1 MLNKIIDHTILKAD
15 ASKDDVL
22 KVVAEA
28 KKYEFYSVMVNPCWV
43 SMVHQELADTE
54 IKTAT
59 VIGFPLGATTITAKK
74 AEMQTAINDGA
85 DELDIVWNIGKF
97 KSRDVE
103 YIKKE
108 LDILVNVAH
117 ENDKLIKV
125 IVETALLTEDELK
138 KASILVMNSG
148 ADFIKTST
156 GFATRGAT
164 IDDIKIIKEIV
175 GNNIAIKASG
185 GIHSA
190 ELANELV
197 KLGATRIG
205 ISSSVKIVTQ

>member
-1 MLNKIIDHTILKAD
+1 
-15 ASKDDVL
+15 
-22 KVVAEA
+22 
-28 KKYEFYSVMVNPCWV
+28 
-43 SMVHQELADTE
+43 
-54 IKTAT
+54 
-59 VIGFPLGATTITAKK
+59 
-74 AEMQTAINDGA
+74 MQTAINDGA

-103 YIKKE
+103 YVKKE

-125 IVETALLTEDELK
+125 IIETALLTEDELK

-175 GNNIAIKASG
+175 GDNIAIKASG

-205 ISSSVKIVTQ
+205 TSSSVKIVTQ

>member
-74 AEMQTAINDGA
+74 VEMQTAIDDGA

-97 KSRDVE
+97 KSKDVE

-125 IVETALLTEDELK
+125 IIETALLTEDELK

-175 GNNIAIKASG
+175 GDNIAIKASG

-190 ELANELV
+190 EFANELV
-197 KLGATRIG
+197 RLGATRIG
-205 ISSSVKIVTQ
+205 TSSSVKIVTQ

>member
-1 MLNKIIDHTILKAD
+1 MD
-15 ASKDDVL
+15 ANTDGS
-22 KVVAEA
+22 
-28 KKYEFYSVMVNPCWV
+28 
-43 SMVHQELADTE
+43 
-54 IKTAT
+54 
-59 VIGFPLGATTITAKK
+59 TITAKK

-125 IVETALLTEDELK
+125 IIETALLTEDELK

-175 GNNIAIKASG
+175 GDNIAIKASG

-190 ELANELV
+190 EFANELV
-197 KLGATRIG
+197 RLGATRIG
-205 ISSSVKIVTQ
+205 TSSSVKIVTQ